1 MYTYYIRL
9 SQKCLSSTNMPFA
22 TIHLCMNIKP
32 DLSNVMVFILIEQ
45 NGSDIIQ
52 LNDIKQKMLC
62 IYCFFVKRKKL
73 LGQLNR
79 YT

>member
-45 NGSDIIQ
+45 NGSDIIRH
-52 LNDIKQKMLC
+52 LL
-62 IYCFFVKRKKL
+62 FFCKAKETF
-73 LGQLNR
+73 GI
-79 YT
+79 T

>member
-1 MYTYYIRL
+1 M
-9 SQKCLSSTNMPFA
+9 NM
-22 TIHLCMNIKP
+22 KP